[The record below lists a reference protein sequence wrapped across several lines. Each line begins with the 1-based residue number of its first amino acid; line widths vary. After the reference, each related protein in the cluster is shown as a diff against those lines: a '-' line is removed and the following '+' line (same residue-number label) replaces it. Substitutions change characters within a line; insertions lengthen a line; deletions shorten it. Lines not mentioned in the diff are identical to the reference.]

1 MCVCVGMIV
10 KKWILW
16 MKQTQ
21 SYLIVLCI
29 QFLKDSVKFNIRV
42 QSLDQKRIPFVL
54 SKYRE

>member
-1 MCVCVGMIV
+1 
-10 KKWILW
+10 